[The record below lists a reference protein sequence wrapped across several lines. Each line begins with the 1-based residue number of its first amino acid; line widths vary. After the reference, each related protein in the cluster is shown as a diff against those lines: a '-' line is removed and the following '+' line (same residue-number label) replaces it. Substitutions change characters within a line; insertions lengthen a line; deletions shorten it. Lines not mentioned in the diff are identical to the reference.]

1 MTPFGPEDLELA
13 LEDFS
18 DPRLDEDL
26 SCLELHH
33 LLDKIITCHGLMSE
47 TAECLRRMND
57 QPELL
62 GLCTAVELL
71 TDHLAVRFHEV
82 IPH

>member
-1 MTPFGPEDLELA
+1 
-13 LEDFS
+13 
-18 DPRLDEDL
+18 
-26 SCLELHH
+26 
-33 LLDKIITCHGLMSE
+33 
-47 TAECLRRMND
+47 MND